1 MNPKCNANSKR
12 TGGNTNVMD
21 RRKMLKSSL
30 ASAGAAALLGAA
42 DALAGEPVPQQ
53 VERDSTTSKKNTNES
68 RIDTHA
74 HYFPA
79 EYLERLDR
87 YGASGVT
94 ATAHRL
100 TVANQEP
107 RNLEA
112 RFAMMDRGG
121 IEMQVISCSNVF
133 PYFENEAN
141 AVDAARLAN
150 DLYADLVRRYPKRFA
165 AFACTP
171 LPHVDASL
179 KEMARGL
186 DELHMV
192 GVAFA
197 AFALGKSIADPVFE
211 PLFAELN
218 RRKAVVFIHPT
229 GGGGGSQWLDST
241 KLVWPIGAPLEDAL
255 VMMQFMQQ
263 DYPRKYPDM
272 KVIIPHLG
280 GFAPFL
286 VTRFDQFR
294 DQYMP
299 KDLAEPSLQAKY
311 FWYDTVNGNPAALRC
326 ACDTF
331 GTEKLLL
338 GTDFPYWTGSAL
350 QEEVDY
356 VKQPAIAASVEN
368 AIYNGNARRL
378 LGLKAS

>member
-1 MNPKCNANSKR
+1 MERVKDPNRRAS
-12 TGGNTNVMD
+12 GGDAEVMD

-30 ASAGAAALLGAA
+30 AGVGAAALLGAT
-42 DALAGEPVPQQ
+42 DTLAGEALPRQAENNNATQ
-53 VERDSTTSKKNTNES
+53 KNASAS

-79 EYLERLDR
+79 GYLERLDR
-87 YGASGVT
+87 YGASKLT

-107 RNLEA
+107 QNLEA

-121 IEMQVISCSNVF
+121 IAMQVISCSNVF
-133 PYFENEAN
+133 PYFENEGN
-141 AVDAARLAN
+141 ALDAARLAN

-165 AFACTP
+165 AFACAP
-171 LPHVDASL
+171 LPHLDASL

-186 DELHMV
+186 DELHMA

-197 AFALGKSIADPVFE
+197 AFALGKSIADPLFE

-218 RRKAVVFIHPT
+218 RRKAVVFVHPT

-255 VMMQFMQQ
+255 IMMQFIQQ

-286 VTRFDQFR
+286 MTRFDQFR

-299 KDLAEPSLQAKY
+299 KDLPQPSAQAKY

-331 GTEKLLL
+331 GTEKILL
-338 GTDFPYWTGSAL
+338 GTDFPYWIGNAL

-356 VKQPAIAASVEN
+356 VKQPAIAAPAEQ
-368 AIYNGNARRL
+368 AIYSENARRL